1 MEMEMEFL
9 RKLPTPQELKEQ
21 FPVSTEVVAAKAQ
34 RDEEIRNI
42 FEGKDDRLILVIG
55 PCSADNED
63 AVIDYIPISRERSV
77 LDIKECC
84 ISRIRRKKRIC

>member
-1 MEMEMEFL
+1 MEDVPMEMEMEFL

-42 FEGKDDRLILVIG
+42 L
-55 PCSADNED
+55 
-63 AVIDYIPISRERSV
+63 RER
-77 LDIKECC
+77 
-84 ISRIRRKKRIC
+84 

>member
-21 FPVSTEVVAAKAQ
+21 FPVSTEVVAVKAQ

-42 FEGKDDRLILVIG
+42 FEGKDDRYVK
-55 PCSADNED
+55 N
-63 AVIDYIPISRERSV
+63 
-77 LDIKECC
+77 CC
-84 ISRIRRKKRIC
+84 IRGNRKRSSTG